1 MLLYKGYTSTPEYD
15 PYDKIY
21 YGKIEGIKDL
31 VDYHA
36 ETVDGI
42 EQAFIDCVDNYIA
55 FCKEIGK
62 KPDASNLEGK

>member
-15 PYDKIY
+15 PYEKIF

-36 ETVDGI
+36 ESLDSI
-42 EQAFIDCVDNYIA
+42 EEAFKKCVDEYIA
-55 FCKEIGK
+55 FCKEIEK
-62 KPDASNLEGK
+62 TPDTPML